1 MAWKVV
7 AASVAG
13 KSHVDANVPCQ
24 DAHAFE
30 DAGQA
35 LVAAVCDG
43 AGSAA
48 SSDRGARVVAD
59 TVVRDLAAAVR
70 EGRIAADSTRETL
83 EASAVA
89 AVEHAREHLRADGAG
104 TLREHATTLVC
115 AILFERACH
124 VLHVGDGVAVVRTRD
139 PAAPA
144 VVSAPA
150 NGEYANETYFVTADD
165 WQAHLRIRSD
175 VIEVD
180 HALLMSDGAMAFAM
194 SRGLAGPY
202 GPFIDPVMRYV
213 AAHTQREGC
222 AALSTTLA
230 DPRTHAITGDDK
242 SLLIALRT

>member
-59 TVVRDLAAAVR
+59 TVVRALASAVR
-70 EGRIAADSTRETL
+70 DGRIAADSTREML
-83 EASAVA
+83 EDSAVA
-89 AVEHAREHLRADGAG
+89 AIERARDCLRADAAG
-104 TLREHATTLVC
+104 TLRDHATTLVC

-124 VLHVGDGVAVVRTRD
+124 VLHVGDGVAVIRARD
-139 PAAPA
+139 PIAPA
-144 VVSAPA
+144 VVSLPE
-150 NGEYANETYFVTADD
+150 NGEYANETYFVTGDD
-165 WQAHLRIRSD
+165 WRAHLRIRSD

-202 GPFIDPVMRYV
+202 GPFVDPVLRYV
-213 AAHTQREGC
+213 AAHTQHDGC

-242 SLLIALRT
+242 TLLIALRA